1 MNTAV
6 ASPTL
11 PARTVPYWVRSGLA
25 VLGGSAV
32 LAVSAQIAV
41 PALPVPV
48 TMQSLAVL
56 GLGAALGPRLGAAAV
71 VAYLAEGAAG
81 LPVFAGLSGTLAH
94 LTGPTGGYLMSF
106 VPAAWLAGRL
116 TQTRWGRTAPGGFA
130 AYMVG
135 HAVILGLGAAYL
147 ATFSGAAKAV
157 ALGVTPFVVGSVVK
171 SLLGAALGQAFRRRR
186 VPFEG

>member
-1 MNTAV
+1 M
-6 ASPTL
+6 
-11 PARTVPYWVRSGLA
+11 RSGLA

-32 LAVSAQIAV
+32 LALSAQIAV

-81 LPVFAGLSGTLAH
+81 LPVFAGLTGTLAH
-94 LTGPTGGYLMSF
+94 LTGPTGGYLVSF
-106 VPAAWLAGRL
+106 VPAAWLAGRM

-130 AYMVG
+130 SYMVG
-135 HAVILGLGAAYL
+135 HVVILGLGAAYL
-147 ATFSGAAKAV
+147 ATSIGAAKAV

-171 SLLGAALGQAFRRRR
+171 SLLGAALGQVFRRRHANTE
-186 VPFEG
+186 V